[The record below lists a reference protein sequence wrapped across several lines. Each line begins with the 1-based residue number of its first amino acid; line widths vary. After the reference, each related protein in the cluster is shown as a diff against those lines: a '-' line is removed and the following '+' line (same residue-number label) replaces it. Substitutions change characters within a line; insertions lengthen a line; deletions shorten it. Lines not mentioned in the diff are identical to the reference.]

1 MSRRHSRGQ
10 REGQNLDSLLD
21 TMANVVGI
29 LVMLVAVAQLSVGDA
44 LERIT
49 EGAAPDELTP
59 VVVEASEAQSEE
71 VEEAI
76 ARAQGELQAMPATAQ
91 REGMLLEA
99 AAPLLEKLE
108 GLAGAENVRG
118 QDPSSWAAFVAEQGR
133 IARKLEE
140 SLSQEQTR
148 ISKLDDL
155 LKGVATEQRPKIARL
170 PDPRPPPK
178 NKSALVFLARYG
190 RITAVDGTA
199 LVKQLE
205 DGIQLAL
212 GRVEQGYSSEE
223 RRWMTNFFEKHK
235 RMLGDENFYWSLQDE
250 NSKSLFAGLAWR
262 QKESG
267 DSLSELRLGDSK
279 FRIDLEESSPRRR
292 FIQFWVW
299 PDSFEVY
306 LEARY
311 LAESNGFDVAW
322 NPVEGLHPVGVQL
335 LGPRRSRVLID

>member
-178 NKSALVFLARYG
+178 NKSALVFLVSDG
-190 RITAVDGTA
+190 RQEDVDRLFRQNELQGRREH
-199 LVKQLE
+199 L
-205 DGIQLAL
+205 GPCL
-212 GRVEQGYSSEE
+212 GRARGGWQAEGPGQAPRASQRAADAREE
-223 RRWMTNFFEKHK
+223 RGPDAVRVCSCISGRLRSGRHA
-235 RMLGDENFYWSLQDE
+235 
-250 NSKSLFAGLAWR
+250 AGAA
-262 QKESG
+262 G
-267 DSLSELRLGDSK
+267 
-279 FRIDLEESSPRRR
+279 
-292 FIQFWVW
+292 
-299 PDSFEVY
+299 
-306 LEARY
+306 
-311 LAESNGFDVAW
+311 
-322 NPVEGLHPVGVQL
+322 
-335 LGPRRSRVLID
+335 